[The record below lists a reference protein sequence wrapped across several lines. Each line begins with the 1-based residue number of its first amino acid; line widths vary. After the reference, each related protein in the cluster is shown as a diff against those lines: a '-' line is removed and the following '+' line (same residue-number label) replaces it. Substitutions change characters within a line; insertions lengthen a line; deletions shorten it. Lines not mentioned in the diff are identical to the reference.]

1 MSCFLYTFKVVTA
14 YNIGT
19 VYIIHY
25 CIHYFSKLAYF
36 FSQTPEELKL
46 YGILETVL
54 QISNITIEKVNE
66 VVIKK

>member
-1 MSCFLYTFKVVTA
+1 MFTA
-14 YNIGT
+14 YNICT
-19 VYIIHY
+19 A
-25 CIHYFSKLAYF
+25 HYFSILAYF

-54 QISNITIEKVNE
+54 QISNIQIEKVNE